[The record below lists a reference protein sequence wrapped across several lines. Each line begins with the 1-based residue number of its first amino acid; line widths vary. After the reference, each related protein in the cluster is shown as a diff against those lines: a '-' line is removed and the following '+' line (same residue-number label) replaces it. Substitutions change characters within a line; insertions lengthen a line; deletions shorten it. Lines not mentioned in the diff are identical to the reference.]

1 MVSAPYLTTRPK
13 DGILT
18 GGGRWKFVLLI
29 SPEFEFMDRISDGGG
44 SVDARFSRKKVD
56 SRIGVIVV
64 FGGWW

>member
-18 GGGRWKFVLLI
+18 GRGRWKFVLLI

-44 SVDARFSRKKVD
+44 SVDARLRKEVD
-56 SRIGVIVV
+56 SRIGIIVV